1 MAITPPPMRRP
12 AGPRA
17 RLRGVAALAALALAA
32 GCAEFDL
39 DVRDVGNG
47 LDTSAAA
54 LTAVQDRPAPDA
66 RGIITYPSY
75 QVAVAR
81 RGDTVRD
88 VAARVGLPAADLA
101 RFNGAPETAVL
112 NDGEVL
118 VLPRRAAAAPGSVDV
133 GAVAGAAIDR
143 AEGTGS
149 EPQRHKV
156 RPGETAFSIA
166 RAYGVPVAALAEWNG
181 LDGDFT
187 VREGQVLL
195 IPPLAPGAQTAA
207 AAPATPPPGAGSPT
221 PTPPSAAEPLPENE
235 PAQAETAAQT
245 AEVPA
250 SPDLGAQRT
259 AASATGAR
267 MVAPVSAPI
276 VREFRP
282 GGNEGI
288 DYGASAGAPVRA
300 AAAGTVAVVT
310 DDTDAA
316 RVILVRHDGGLST
329 IYANVKDV
337 QVSAGDR
344 VAQGQAMAA
353 VGDAEPPVF
362 RFQVRQGVDAV
373 DPNDFLN

>member
-1 MAITPPPMRRP
+1 MRW
-12 AGPRA
+12 
-17 RLRGVAALAALALAA
+17 RGCAALALAALAA

-39 DVRDVGNG
+39 DMRDVGNG

-54 LTAVQDRPAPDA
+54 LSAVQDRPAPDA

-88 VAARVGLPAADLA
+88 VAARVGLPAAELA
-101 RFNGAPETAVL
+101 RFNGAPESAVL
-112 NDGEVL
+112 NEGEVL
-118 VLPRRAAAAPGSVDV
+118 VLPRRAAAAPGAVDV

-143 AEGTGS
+143 AEGVGPGD

-156 RPGETAFSIA
+156 GPGETAFSIA
-166 RAYGVPVAALAEWNG
+166 RRYGVPVAALAEWNG
-181 LDGDFT
+181 LDDDFT

-195 IPPLAPGAQTAA
+195 IPPRAPGAQTAA
-207 AAPATPPPGAGSPT
+207 AAPPTPPPGTGSPT

-235 PAQAETAAQT
+235 PAQAETAASE
-245 AEVPA
+245 AADLPP
-250 SPDLGAQRT
+250 SPDLGERT
-259 AASATGAR
+259 AASASGAR

-310 DDTDAA
+310 EDTEAA
-316 RVILVRHDGGLST
+316 RVILVRHDGGIST

-344 VAQGQAMAA
+344 VAQGQAIAS

-373 DPNDFLN
+373 DPGDYLN

>member
-1 MAITPPPMRRP
+1 MAITPPPMRW
-12 AGPRA
+12 
-17 RLRGVAALAALALAA
+17 RGVAAFGLAALAA
-32 GCAEFDL
+32 GCAQLDL
-39 DVRDVGNG
+39 DMRDLGNG

-54 LTAVQDRPAPDA
+54 LSAVQDRPAPDA

-88 VAARVGLPAADLA
+88 VAARVGLPAAELA
-101 RFNGAPETAVL
+101 RFNGAPEAAVL
-112 NDGEVL
+112 NEGEVL
-118 VLPRRAAAAPGSVDV
+118 VLPRRAAAAPGEVDV

-143 AEGTGS
+143 AEGVDRGD

-156 RPGETAFSIA
+156 AAGETAFSIA

-181 LDGDFT
+181 LDDDFT

-207 AAPATPPPGAGSPT
+207 AAPETPPPGAGSPT

-235 PAQAETAAQT
+235 PAQAAADAT
-245 AEVPA
+245 EADDLPA
-250 SPDLGAQRT
+250 SPDLEAERT
-259 AASATGAR
+259 AASASGAR

-362 RFQVRQGVDAV
+362 RFQVREGVDAV